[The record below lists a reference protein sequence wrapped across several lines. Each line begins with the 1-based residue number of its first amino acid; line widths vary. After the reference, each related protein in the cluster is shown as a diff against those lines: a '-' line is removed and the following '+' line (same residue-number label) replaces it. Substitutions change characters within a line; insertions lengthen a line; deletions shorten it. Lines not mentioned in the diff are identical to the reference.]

1 VFRHVALFRF
11 TDESTT
17 DQRQAMLDALRTLPA
32 KIPELR
38 AYDVS
43 LDARLADGNWHASVV
58 ADFDDEEGWRTYT
71 ADPEHQRILA
81 ELIRPIM
88 AERAAV
94 QHAF

>member
-1 VFRHVALFRF
+1 MFRHVALFRF
-11 TDESTT
+11 TEESTPE
-17 DQRQAMLDALRTLPA
+17 QHRAMIDALHTMPA

-43 LDARLADGNWHASVV
+43 LDAGLADGNWHASVV
-58 ADFDDEEGWRTYT
+58 ADFDDEQGWRTYT

-81 ELIRPIM
+81 ELIRPIL

-94 QHAF
+94 QHAL